1 MYEKQTLHPA
11 VFLDRD
17 GTITPE
23 VGYIIDPDKLEILP
37 GAADAI
43 KKLSAAGFKVI
54 VITNQSAVAR
64 GMMNISALE
73 KINGRLCSL
82 LEEQGARIDGL
93 YYCPHH
99 PTEGNKEYTRPCD
112 CRKPAPGMF
121 IKAAKEHR
129 IDLSK
134 SYIIGDKLS
143 DISMAPALKAK
154 GILVKTGYGESEL
167 ESFSSSAGFHM
178 NSRRRLELASISP
191 SVKPDFIAT
200 DIFDA
205 VDWIIAKM
213 SGS

>member
-1 MYEKQTLHPA
+1 MNEKRILHPA

-23 VGYIIDPDKLEILP
+23 VGYVLHPCKLTLLP

-64 GMMNISALE
+64 GLMDIETLHAMNR
-73 KINGRLCSL
+73 RLNDL
-82 LEEQGARIDGL
+82 LTEEGARLDGL
-93 YYCPHH
+93 YFCPHH
-99 PTEGNKEYTRPCD
+99 PAEGKGEYTRLCD
-112 CRKPAPGMF
+112 CRKPAAGLF
-121 IKAAKEHR
+121 IKAAEEHS

-167 ESFSSSAGFHM
+167 ELLSSSNAFPPD
-178 NSRRRLELASISP
+178 SDLP
-191 SVKPDFIAT
+191 FKPDYVAG
-200 DIFDA
+200 DISDA
-205 VDWIIAKM
+205 AGWIVLQ
-213 SGS
+213 SE